1 MTGDGS
7 DDGQWQA
14 RLLPFVVRLTVAFV
28 CFFMLASAVQ
38 LFLLYQALINGP
50 TMDIAAFAPPPAS
63 QDNGDMMERHRQS
76 LVQLEALALYKRHH
90 QAAVLLMSRVWL
102 RYLAFAVGMTL
113 CILGAAFILSRLRTD
128 VAAISGE
135 ATGAKVSVSTASP
148 GLLLVLI
155 GAGLVC
161 LAVLSNPA
169 VTLTDGRAFVRNEDS
184 PLPGVAVPR
193 QL

>member
-1 MTGDGS
+1 M
-7 DDGQWQA
+7 
-14 RLLPFVVRLTVAFV
+14 
-28 CFFMLASAVQ
+28 AS
-38 LFLLYQALINGP
+38 
-50 TMDIAAFAPPPAS
+50 AAFAVCGSPYGRLRVFLYAGERSATVPLVSGPHKWADDGYCSLCAPPAS

-169 VTLTDGRAFVRNEDS
+169 VTLTDGRAFVGNEDS
-184 PLPGVAVPR
+184 PLPGVA
-193 QL
+193 Q